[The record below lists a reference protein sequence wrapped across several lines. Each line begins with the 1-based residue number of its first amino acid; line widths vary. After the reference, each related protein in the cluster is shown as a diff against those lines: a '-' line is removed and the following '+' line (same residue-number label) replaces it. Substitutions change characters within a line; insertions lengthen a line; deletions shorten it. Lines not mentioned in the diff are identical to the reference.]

1 MADFRSKRLKSI
13 KLKSFLVCFLSLSTL
28 FAAGSATFAW
38 FTTNKRATASYLD
51 IVAQD
56 THMVSSVQ
64 YYAIKE
70 IGTVSDADSTPTYTF
85 DASSQTYIM
94 PTYDRAY
101 VDEKN
106 KLLIKINLKANHE
119 AFTVKAVAS
128 GDNTPTEDGTFDWS
142 DIDWDYTDDAK
153 TTYNFPLSTIV
164 KFNSCELVS
173 EVTGSTIT
181 VKKSNPVNENKFVD
195 VSNASSPSFTST
207 LTPLANGESSTSIES
222 IYLML
227 DYNEE
232 AIAAIYSYNIG
243 NSIFDQEVSAG
254 DSSDSSSSSNNTINW
269 TIDFVITVVPSS
281 N

>member
-64 YYAIKE
+64 YYAIKS
-70 IGTVSDADSTPTYTF
+70 IDADAGTYTF
-85 DASSQTYIM
+85 DTSSEKAYAL

-106 KLLIKINLKANHE
+106 KILIKINLKANHE
-119 AFTVKAVAS
+119 AFTVKSTAS
-128 GDNTPTEDGTFDWS
+128 GDNTPDKDGTFEWGE
-142 DIDWDYTDDAK
+142 IDWNYKNETAK
-153 TTYNFPLSTIV
+153 TYNFPLSAIV
-164 KFNSCELVS
+164 KFNTCKLDSQDTS
-173 EVTGSTIT
+173 AKTIT
-181 VKKSNPVNENKFVD
+181 VKKTDPVNEKKFVD
-195 VSNASSPSFTST
+195 AANASTPSFTTT
-207 LTPLANGESSTSIES
+207 LTPLASGESSTSTES

-254 DSSDSSSSSNNTINW
+254 DSSDSSSSSGNTINW